1 MSCIFHSASSQVPCL
16 FQIVN
21 QKQLAQLSILL
32 SPFFCSFSRIRHHAV
47 PLQWAKPCQSP
58 EVGTKPGGGEGQTR
72 LFAISAATLH
82 RLRVGIV
89 HIFVVSKAG
98 SAANG
103 WEGARPRT
111 NKVANTAWN
120 NTTSRARGRPQAKRN
135 PGKTRRLTSAKV
147 DVGAPPRMKTSPHGE
162 CTRRRSDAFE
172 PHCCNKNERGKKKKQ
187 SATKVPLVKPV

>member
-1 MSCIFHSASSQVPCL
+1 MNRFVVLHFLFCVVNSAPFPHRKSQPTRPTFHPAPVFSCSTSH
-16 FQIVN
+16 
-21 QKQLAQLSILL
+21 
-32 SPFFCSFSRIRHHAV
+32 IRHHAL
-47 PLQWAKPCQSP
+47 PSQWDKPCRSP

-120 NTTSRARGRPQAKRN
+120 NTTSRATARPRAKRN

-147 DVGAPPRMKTSPHGE
+147 DAGAPSWMKTSPQRMH
-162 CTRRRSDAFE
+162 SA
-172 PHCCNKNERGKKKKQ
+172 KK
-187 SATKVPLVKPV
+187 